1 MTDLKD
7 IEEIVYDLCV
17 QANTVLPDDVFDKI
31 LNAYKNEMN
40 EDAKQALGLILTNA
54 QLSAEKK
61 MPLCQDTGQVLVF
74 VKGKNIPVNINE
86 LVNNAV
92 AKAYKENYFRQSVVK
107 NALFDRTNTK
117 TNTPCIIYTEVA
129 DCELE
134 IDILLKGGGS
144 ENVCATQM
152 LSPTSTEDEIIDFVV
167 SIIKKAGAKA
177 CPPYFIGIG
186 IGGTMEYAGIL
197 SKKALLSEDTEA
209 HCAAGL
215 ASPTYF
221 DETQSK
227 LFPSGTGGLGN
238 PPYSNEQSN
247 DDGMAIPPYVD
258 DNKKLAEKIKTE
270 INKIEI
276 GAAGLGGASTALDVK
291 ILTDFTH
298 IACMP
303 VAVTINCHSMRH
315 ASYKEKGKREKGKLS
330 LREAGVASD
339 EAIQKYPSSEFLRLA
354 SSPRTSPSPASVE
367 EASLNVLKI
376 HSSEVDKL
384 KSLKAGQNILLS
396 GEIYTARDMA
406 HKRLLE
412 MMEKGEELPFD
423 LKDKIIFYAG
433 PCPCSDECIVG
444 SIGPTTSARMDKF
457 APIFYKKGVLAT
469 IGKGERSEEV
479 KEAIKETC
487 GLYFTII
494 GGIACYLS
502 EKFKK
507 KELIAFEDLGA
518 EAIYKF
524 EVEDLPLRLDLC

>member
-1 MTDLKD
+1 MVNAKNL
-7 IEEIVYDLCV
+7 EEIVYDLCV
-17 QANTVLPDDVFDKI
+17 QANTILSNDVFEKI
-31 LNAYKNEMN
+31 LNAYKSETN

-54 QLSAEKK
+54 QMATEKK

-74 VKGKNIPVNINE
+74 VKGRNIPANINE
-86 LVNNAV
+86 IINNAV
-92 AKAYKENYFRQSVVK
+92 SKAYKENYFRQSVVK
-107 NALFDRTNTK
+107 NALCDRTNTK

-134 IDILLKGGGS
+134 IELLLKGGGS

-152 LSPTSTEDEIIDFVV
+152 LSPTATEDEILDFVV
-167 SIIKKAGAKA
+167 SVVKKAGAKA

-197 SKKALLSEDTEA
+197 SKKALLLEDNIDEN
-209 HCAAGL
+209 HKNL
-215 ASPTYF
+215 AKRIQ
-221 DETQSK
+221 DAVNE
-227 LFPSGTGGLGN
+227 LG
-238 PPYSNEQSN
+238 
-247 DDGMAIPPYVD
+247 
-258 DNKKLAEKIKTE
+258 
-270 INKIEI
+270 I

-303 VAVTINCHSMRH
+303 VAVTINCHSTRH
-315 ASYKEKGKREKGKLS
+315 ARWARGQEDKETRGKAKLS
-330 LREAGVASD
+330 LPSCPPALLPSFNSSD
-339 EAIQKYPSSEFLRLA
+339 INE
-354 SSPRTSPSPASVE
+354 
-367 EASLNVLKI
+367 
-376 HSSEVDKL
+376 
-384 KSLKAGQNILLS
+384 LKALKQGQNILLS

-412 MMEKGEELPFD
+412 MIEKGEDLPFD

-433 PCPCSDECIVG
+433 PCPCSEECVVG

-479 KEAIKETC
+479 QNAIKETG
-487 GLYFTII
+487 GLYFTVI

-518 EAIYKF
+518 EAVYKF

>member
-1 MTDLKD
+1 MINSKNL
-7 IEEIVYDLCV
+7 EEIVYDLCV
-17 QANTVLPDDVFDKI
+17 QANTILSNDVFKKI
-31 LNAYKNEMN
+31 LNAYESETNK
-40 EDAKQALGLILTNA
+40 DVKQALGLILTNA
-54 QLSAEKK
+54 QLAEKKK

-74 VKGKNIPVNINE
+74 VKGKNIPANINE
-86 LVNNAV
+86 IINNAV
-92 AKAYKENYFRQSVVK
+92 SKAYNENYFRQSVVK

-134 IDILLKGGGS
+134 IELLLKGGGS

-152 LSPTSTEDEIIDFVV
+152 LSPTATEDEILDFVV
-167 SIIKKAGAKA
+167 SVVKKAGAKA

-186 IGGTMEYAGIL
+186 IGGTMEYAGLL
-197 SKKALLSEDTEA
+197 SKKALLLEDNIDENHKNLA
-209 HCAAGL
+209 KKIQDAAN
-215 ASPTYF
+215 
-221 DETQSK
+221 E
-227 LFPSGTGGLGN
+227 LG
-238 PPYSNEQSN
+238 
-247 DDGMAIPPYVD
+247 
-258 DNKKLAEKIKTE
+258 
-270 INKIEI
+270 I

-303 VAVTINCHSMRH
+303 VAVTINCHSTRH
-315 ASYKEKGKREKGKLS
+315 ASFRGKEVKKERRKDSFSPPSCPPALLPS
-330 LREAGVASD
+330 FNSSD
-339 EAIQKYPSSEFLRLA
+339 INE
-354 SSPRTSPSPASVE
+354 
-367 EASLNVLKI
+367 
-376 HSSEVDKL
+376 
-384 KSLKAGQNILLS
+384 LKALKQGQNILLS

-412 MMEKGEELPFD
+412 MIEKGEELPFD

-433 PCPCSDECIVG
+433 PCPCSEECVVG

-479 KEAIKETC
+479 QNAIKETG
-487 GLYFTII
+487 GLYFTVI

-518 EAIYKF
+518 EAAYKF
-524 EVEDLPLRLDLC
+524 EVEDLPLLLDLC

>member
-1 MTDLKD
+1 MVNSKNL
-7 IEEIVYDLCV
+7 EEIVYDLCV
-17 QANTVLPDDVFDKI
+17 QANTVLPDYVFDKI
-31 LNAYKNEMN
+31 LAAYKTETN

-54 QLSAEKK
+54 KMAAEKK

-74 VKGKNIPVNINE
+74 VKGRNIPANINE
-86 LVNNAV
+86 IINNAV
-92 AKAYKENYFRQSVVK
+92 SKAYNENYFRQSVVK

-134 IDILLKGGGS
+134 IELLLKGGGS

-152 LSPTSTEDEIIDFVV
+152 LSPTATEDEILDFVV
-167 SIIKKAGAKA
+167 SVVKKAGAKA
-177 CPPYFIGIG
+177 CPPYFVGIG
-186 IGGTMEYAGIL
+186 IGGTMEYAGLL
-197 SKKALLSEDTEA
+197 SKKALLLKDNIDEN
-209 HCAAGL
+209 HKNL
-215 ASPTYF
+215 AKRIQ
-221 DETQSK
+221 DAVNE
-227 LFPSGTGGLGN
+227 LG
-238 PPYSNEQSN
+238 
-247 DDGMAIPPYVD
+247 
-258 DNKKLAEKIKTE
+258 
-270 INKIEI
+270 I

-303 VAVTINCHSMRH
+303 VAVTINCHSTRH
-315 ASYKEKGKREKGKLS
+315 ARWERGKSKEGTERRQEDKMR
-330 LREAGVASD
+330 RGV
-339 EAIQKYPSSEFLRLA
+339 EFINNYTSTPLRL
-354 SSPRTSPSPASVE
+354 
-367 EASLNVLKI
+367 
-376 HSSEVDKL
+376 HSSDIQAL
-384 KSLKAGQNILLS
+384 KSLKIGEHLLLS

-406 HKRLLE
+406 HKRLLK
-412 MMEKGEELPFD
+412 MIEKGEELPFD

-433 PCPCSDECIVG
+433 PCPCAEKCVVG

-479 KEAIKETC
+479 QNAIKETG
-487 GLYFTII
+487 GLYFTVI

-518 EAIYKF
+518 EAVYKF
-524 EVEDLPLRLDLC
+524 EVEDLPLLLDLC